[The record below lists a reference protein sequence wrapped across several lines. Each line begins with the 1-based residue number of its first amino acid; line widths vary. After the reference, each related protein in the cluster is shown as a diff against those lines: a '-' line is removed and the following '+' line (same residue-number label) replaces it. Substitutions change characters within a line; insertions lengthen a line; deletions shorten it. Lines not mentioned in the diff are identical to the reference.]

1 MKRSALPRPEMLSPG
16 HRNDSRTS
24 FWQRLSVFLLGIG
37 IGFALLGLL
46 TMGKQRAV
54 QAQRDAAAAAQSA
67 QPAQATPAS
76 TPTP

>member
-1 MKRSALPRPEMLSPG
+1 MKRSALPRPEMLTPG

-54 QAQRDAAAAAQSA
+54 QAQRSAGAQSVP
-67 QPAQATPAS
+67 PAQASPAS
-76 TPTP
+76 TRTP